1 MFLFTLLFS
10 KPVIPSK
17 HIELLCKW
25 FWLTVQS
32 ILSSV
37 SPACSQSDILHT
49 LQTTYILRQTT
60 EMTKMVI
67 AATAATA
74 PAITS
79 VLYPAASPRSVHSNR
94 SQTDNVFISI
104 SPVGGIETLVTVE
117 DTTVSM
123 TYEVES

>member
-1 MFLFTLLFS
+1 
-10 KPVIPSK
+10 
-17 HIELLCKW
+17 
-25 FWLTVQS
+25 
-32 ILSSV
+32 
-37 SPACSQSDILHT
+37 
-49 LQTTYILRQTT
+49 
-60 EMTKMVI
+60 MVI

>member
-60 EMTKMVI
+60 EMTKTVI

-79 VLYPAASPRSVHSNR
+79 VLYPAASPRSVHSNL
-94 SQTDNVFISI
+94 SQSDNVFISI

-117 DTTVSM
+117 DTTVSKM
-123 TYEVES
+123 YEVGL